1 MTILVLVSCVLFVL
15 LDFLSVFLPLLR
27 FLFFF
32 YFLASGSA
40 GQGTAAMDAGCCW
53 VSLASVP
60 LFLCY
65 RLPMLP
71 SSPSCLP
78 LFLFYSLASVPL
90 FLCYRLPML
99 PSSPSCLPLFLF
111 YSLASVPLFLC
122 YRLPMLPSSPS
133 CLPLFLFYSPCTH
146 SFSLPFL
153 CFSSSFPLFS
163 SIAPSLFSFF
173 TAPHFLSCPAH
184 SASPFFFLPFS
195 SPPFSVFSFS
205 FSLSVLSFSLLRC
218 SLWFGPSSA
227 FIAKGCRRFR

>member
-53 VSLASVP
+53 V
-60 LFLCY
+60 
-65 RLPMLP
+65 
-71 SSPSCLP
+71 
-78 LFLFYSLASVPL
+78 SLASVPL

>member
-1 MTILVLVSCVLFVL
+1 MMTILVLVSCVLFVL

-27 FLFFF
+27 FLFLSF
-32 YFLASGSA
+32 FLASGSA

-53 VSLASVP
+53 V
-60 LFLCY
+60 
-65 RLPMLP
+65 
-71 SSPSCLP
+71 
-78 LFLFYSLASVPL
+78 
-90 FLCYRLPML
+90 
-99 PSSPSCLPLFLF
+99 
-111 YSLASVPLFLC
+111 SLASVPLFLC

-163 SIAPSLFSFF
+163 SITPSLFSFF

-205 FSLSVLSFSLLRC
+205 FSLPVLSFSLLHC

-227 FIAKGCRRFR
+227 FIPEGCRRFQ